1 MELTPRIRQIILYLL
16 NAEQPATD
24 SEVADALGVSKR
36 TILREADYI
45 SAILKGYDLIKK
57 REESSLNW
65 NCSETG
71 SLKNSFTTATCSVS
85 AKPP

>member
-45 SAILKGYDLIKK
+45 SEILKGYDLTQSEK
-57 REESSLNW
+57 RV
-65 NCSETG
+65 
-71 SLKNSFTTATCSVS
+71 KA
-85 AKPP
+85 AR